1 MELLS
6 FEKPYGTLLAEFIK
20 LGEWRTGYDD
30 VWSVITI
37 LRGSSRTIWR
47 EKKVSEQEFRRPH
60 HNHLTS
66 INAEIDHRVDG
77 NVLVARELTNALL
90 TKICWGILTP

>member
-1 MELLS
+1 MFMCFLCPGFYGRLLS
-6 FEKPYGTLLAEFIK
+6 PPSSEAH
-20 LGEWRTGYDD
+20 LGLFG
-30 VWSVITI
+30 
-37 LRGSSRTIWR
+37 GK
-47 EKKVSEQEFRRPH
+47 KKVSEQEFRRPH

>member
-47 EKKVSEQEFRRPH
+47 EKKVLEQEFRQPH

-66 INAEIDHRVDG
+66 INAKIDHHDDG
-77 NVLVARELTNALL
+77 SVLIAQRISN
-90 TKICWGILTP
+90 I